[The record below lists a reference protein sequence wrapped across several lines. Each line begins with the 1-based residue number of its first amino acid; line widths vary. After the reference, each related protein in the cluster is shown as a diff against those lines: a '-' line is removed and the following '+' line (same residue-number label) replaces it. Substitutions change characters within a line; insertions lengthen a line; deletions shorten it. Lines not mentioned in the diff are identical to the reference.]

1 MRWRKHKKV
10 LCYLLLKLVSRIFT
24 LDQNYHVIYYWV
36 MLRNQYSL
44 WNSGNKLDT
53 WFAEIASQD
62 FEFFCFQVPIKILI
76 FRRCWV
82 LTYYKLNSSHMLK
95 KKTKK
100 QQTQWKPYPY
110 LWWLEWIVRWKC
122 DIQEKNTPFIYRTRR
137 SKYSWSPFINVISFR
152 AGTA

>member
-95 KKTKK
+95 KKNKK
-100 QQTQWKPYPY
+100 TTDTMKTLPLPLVAWMDSQMKMWYPGKKHP
-110 LWWLEWIVRWKC
+110 LH
-122 DIQEKNTPFIYRTRR
+122 IQNPE
-137 SKYSWSPFINVISFR
+137 VQV
-152 AGTA
+152 